1 MLGLFKNP
9 DEDLLACAAVLS
21 AELERT
27 VLSAQPQPGQIALV
41 EEKVATT
48 VKTNKAQV
56 RLLVA

>member
-1 MLGLFKNP
+1 M
-9 DEDLLACAAVLS
+9 
-21 AELERT
+21 
-27 VLSAQPQPGQIALV
+27 LSAQPQPGQIALV